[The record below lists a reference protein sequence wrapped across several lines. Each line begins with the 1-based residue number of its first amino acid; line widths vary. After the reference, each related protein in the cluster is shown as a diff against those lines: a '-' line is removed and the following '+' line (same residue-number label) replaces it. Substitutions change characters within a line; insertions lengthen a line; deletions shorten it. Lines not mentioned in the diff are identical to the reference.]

1 MNNEIVVGAIFF
13 IIGLIPAYYFYVK
26 SIRIK
31 EPIWSIKSNNLISG
45 SVATLKNLSIAYKKH
60 KVENL
65 TVSKVLFFNRGQ
77 ETITNQDINTVNHLS
92 IASETC
98 QILDAFV
105 LQRNKESNNFEIAY
119 DESLQAVSIDF
130 DYLDKNH
137 RSFA

>member
-65 TVSKVLFFNRGQ
+65 TVSKVF
-77 ETITNQDINTVNHLS
+77 
-92 IASETC
+92 ASR
-98 QILDAFV
+98 Q
-105 LQRNKESNNFEIAY
+105 
-119 DESLQAVSIDF
+119 
-130 DYLDKNH
+130 
-137 RSFA
+137 